1 MMNSTVR
8 TAVFPVA
15 GLGTRFL
22 PATKSIPK
30 ELLPIVDRPL
40 IQYAVDEA
48 RASGIENFVFVTGR
62 GKGAIEDHFDISY
75 ELEEA
80 LESRGK
86 DQELQQIRELRP
98 GPGQVAYV
106 RQMQP
111 LGLGHAV
118 WCARHLIGNG
128 PFAVLL
134 ADELII
140 SDPPVLADMIAV
152 RDEHGGNVVLVDEVP
167 REKISSY
174 GIIEAGTEAGAVIE
188 VTGVVEKP
196 APHHAPSNLAI
207 IGRYVLDPSVM
218 GILASTARGTGGE
231 IQLTD
236 ALLASIGSDPFHAVR
251 LSGQRY
257 DCGSKLGFIEA
268 TLNLA
273 LGRDD
278 LGTDVQHMIDA
289 LATTSRR

>member
-1 MMNSTVR
+1 MSTTVD

-48 RASGIENFVFVTGR
+48 RAAGIENFVFVTGR
-62 GKGAIEDHFDISY
+62 GKGAIEDHFDVGY
-75 ELEEA
+75 ELEHTLEA
-80 LESRGK
+80 RGK
-86 DQELQQIRELRP
+86 LDVLAQIRELLP
-98 GPGQVAYV
+98 GPGHAAYV

-118 WCARHLIGNG
+118 WCARHLIGSS

-134 ADELII
+134 ADELIV
-140 SDPPVLADMIAV
+140 SDSSLLAEMIAV
-152 RDEHGGNVVLVDEVP
+152 REQHGGNVVLVDEVEP
-167 REKISSY
+167 SRTGSY
-174 GIIEAGTEAGAVIE
+174 GIVDVAATDTRVMEVHGVI
-188 VTGVVEKP
+188 EKP
-196 APHHAPSNLAI
+196 APEQAPSNLAI
-207 IGRYVLDPSVM
+207 IGRYILDPSIM
-218 GILASTARGTGGE
+218 DILDDTGRGAGDE

-236 ALLASIGSDPFHAVR
+236 ALLTSIGSQPFHAVR
-251 LSGQRY
+251 MDGERY

-268 TLNLA
+268 TLRLA
-273 LGRDD
+273 LERDD
-278 LGTDVQHMIDA
+278 LGTDVQRLIDT
-289 LATTSRR
+289 LASDATQ

>member
-1 MMNSTVR
+1 
-8 TAVFPVA
+8 VFPVA

-48 RASGIENFVFVTGR
+48 RDAGIENFVFVTGR
-62 GKGAIEDHFDISY
+62 GKGAIEDHFDVGY
-75 ELEEA
+75 ELEHTLA
-80 LESRGK
+80 ARGK
-86 DQELQQIRELRP
+86 HAELNQIQDLRP

-118 WCARHLIGNG
+118 WCARHLIGND

-134 ADELII
+134 ADELLI
-140 SDPPVLADMIAV
+140 SESPLLGDMIDV
-152 RDEHGGNVVLVDEVP
+152 HEQFGGNVVLVDEVP
-167 REKISSY
+167 PEKTSNY
-174 GIIEAGTEAGAVIE
+174 GIIEVGTVTDTVIE
-188 VTGVVEKP
+188 ITDVVEKP
-196 APHHAPSNLAI
+196 PPSQAPSDLAI
-207 IGRYVLDPSVM
+207 IGRYVLEPSIM
-218 GILASTARGTGGE
+218 GILGDTARGAGGE

-236 ALLASIGSDPFHAVR
+236 ALLASIGKHPFHAVR
-251 LSGQRY
+251 LNGERY

-273 LGRDD
+273 LRRED
-278 LGTDVQHMIDA
+278 LGEDVQHLINA
-289 LATTSRR
+289 LATDVDE

>member
-1 MMNSTVR
+1 MTTVR

-48 RASGIENFVFVTGR
+48 RAVGIENLIFVTGR

-75 ELEEA
+75 ELETTLAERNKTSE
-80 LESRGK
+80 LE
-86 DQELQQIRELRP
+86 ELRRLRP

-118 WCARHLIGNG
+118 WCARHLIGNE

-134 ADELII
+134 ADELILA
-140 SDPPVLADMIAV
+140 DTPPLADMIAIHA
-152 RDEHGGNVVLVDEVP
+152 ETQGNVVLVDEVP
-167 REKISSY
+167 MESTNNY
-174 GIIEAGTEAGAVIE
+174 GIIRPGVETNASIE
-188 VTGVVEKP
+188 ITSVVEKP
-196 APHHAPSNLAI
+196 DPADAPSNLAI
-207 IGRYVLDPSVM
+207 IGRY
-218 GILASTARGTGGE
+218 ILEPTIMDILGTTAQGTGGE

-236 ALLASIGSDPFHAVR
+236 ALLASISDTPFHAVR
-251 LSGQRY
+251 MTGERY

-268 TLNLA
+268 TLHLA
-273 LGRDD
+273 LRRED
-278 LGTDVQHMIDA
+278 LGEDVQLMIDG
-289 LATTSRR
+289 LAQREN

>member
-1 MMNSTVR
+1 MSSVVR

-48 RASGIENFVFVTGR
+48 RDSGIENFVFVTGR

-75 ELEEA
+75 ELEQA
-80 LESRGK
+80 LESKGK
-86 DQELQQIRELRP
+86 YEELEQIRDLRP

-118 WCARHLIGNG
+118 WCARHFTGNS

-140 SDPPVLADMIAV
+140 SDPPVLGEMIAV
-152 RDEHGGNVVLVDEVP
+152 HEEHGGNVVLVDEVP
-167 REKISSY
+167 SEKSSSY
-174 GIIEAGTEAGAVIE
+174 GIIEIGDETDAVID

-196 APHHAPSNLAI
+196 EPDQAPSNLAI

-218 GILASTARGTGGE
+218 EILGNTGKGAGGE

-236 ALLASIGSDPFHAVR
+236 ALLASIGPRPFHAVR
-251 LSGQRY
+251 MSGQRY

-278 LGTDVQHMIDA
+278 LGPDVQRMIDA
-289 LATTSRR
+289 LGRSSTR

>member
-1 MMNSTVR
+1 MSTVR

-48 RASGIENFVFVTGR
+48 RAVGIENLIFVTGR

-75 ELEEA
+75 ELEKTLAERNKA
-80 LESRGK
+80 SELE
-86 DQELQQIRELRP
+86 ELRKLRP

-118 WCARHLIGNG
+118 WCARHLIGSE

-134 ADELII
+134 ADELILA
-140 SDPPVLADMIAV
+140 DTPPLADMIEIHA
-152 RDEHGGNVVLVDEVP
+152 ETNGNVVLVDEVP
-167 REKISSY
+167 MESTDNY
-174 GIIEAGTEAGAVIE
+174 GIIHPGTETDSSIE
-188 VTGVVEKP
+188 ITSVVEKP
-196 APHHAPSNLAI
+196 EPADAPSNLAI
-207 IGRYVLDPSVM
+207 IGRY
-218 GILASTARGTGGE
+218 ILEPTIMDLLGTTAQGAGGE

-236 ALLASIGSDPFHAVR
+236 ALLASIGDTPFHAVR
-251 LSGQRY
+251 MTGERY

-268 TLNLA
+268 TIHLA
-273 LGRDD
+273 LRRDD
-278 LGTDVQHMIDA
+278 LGQDVQLMING
-289 LATTSRR
+289 LAQQ